1 MNSGAMNIHHKY
13 ILMGINYGRLRVGV
27 ADRGFPQVPGGPMT
41 GTSKTT
47 VKSESDVYVCAC
59 GDVVG
64 GGGYSTSQRG
74 EVVHTWVYLVPDD
87 LKWNYPFNNK

>member
-27 ADRGFPQVPGGPMT
+27 ADRGFPQVSGGPMSE
-41 GTSKTT
+41 TSKTT
-47 VKSESDVYVCAC
+47 MKSESDVYVCAC
-59 GDVVG
+59 GAVVG

-87 LKWNYPFNNK
+87 LE